1 MTTLTDLFGAQ
12 VRHYRTKAGFSQ
24 TDLAERV
31 GVTTEMIGKIERG
44 TSGTSFSTI
53 DKLCRE
59 LRVPP
64 NALFPAQELSEINDR
79 GPLGDL
85 VTKLSKLNEEELEW
99 ISKLLMEAL
108 AHP

>member
-1 MTTLTDLFGAQ
+1 MTTLNDLFGAQ
-12 VRHYRTKAGFSQ
+12 VRHYRNKAGLNQ
-24 TDLAERV
+24 TQLAERV

-44 TSGTSFSTI
+44 TSGTSFNTI

-64 NALFPAQELSEINDR
+64 NALFPSQELSEINER

-85 VTKLSKLNEEELEW
+85 VAKLSKLNEEEIEW
-99 ISKLLMEAL
+99 VSRLLKEAL
-108 AHP
+108 THP